1 MAQEPSAAQVGVGVY
16 TGMAAELLLRKG
28 CPPATMLADLKLLG
42 QFMQNVLKVQKKS
55 IHPLV
60 IAALEKLGKDTG
72 FRVER
77 VEKCRTVEPVE
88 QYATVCGL

>member
-1 MAQEPSAAQVGVGVY
+1 
-16 TGMAAELLLRKG
+16 
-28 CPPATMLADLKLLG
+28 
-42 QFMQNVLKVQKKS
+42 MQNALKVQKKS